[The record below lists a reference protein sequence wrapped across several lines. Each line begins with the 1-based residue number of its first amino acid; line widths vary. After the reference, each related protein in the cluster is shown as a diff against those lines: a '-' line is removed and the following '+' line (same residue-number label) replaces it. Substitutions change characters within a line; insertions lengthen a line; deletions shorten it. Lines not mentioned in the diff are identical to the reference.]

1 MVRSQVRHEGCSTQG
16 KQLALPAHTIKG
28 ERRILKAFAVRL
40 MTDDSGQD
48 LIEYA
53 LLAGFISL
61 VAVAAIINVGTG
73 VNDVYDAI
81 DS

>member
-1 MVRSQVRHEGCSTQG
+1 M
-16 KQLALPAHTIKG
+16 
-28 ERRILKAFAVRL
+28 LKAFAVRL

-61 VAVAAIINVGTG
+61 VSVGAIINVGTG
-73 VNDVYDAI
+73 VNNVYDAI
-81 DS
+81 DQQVGAIPGGGS

>member
-1 MVRSQVRHEGCSTQG
+1 MM
-16 KQLALPAHTIKG
+16 KD
-28 ERRILKAFAVRL
+28 FAIRL
-40 MTDDSGQD
+40 MTDDAGQD

-73 VNDVYDAI
+73 VNSVYGAI
-81 DS
+81 EDQVAAIPGGGS